1 MMYNCN
7 CLDEQNIRALCL
19 LNAKNSAIKYC
30 GQSALHDRMN
40 VLTVRLSNGRNHG
53 GLFDMV
59 KKKNVGIYKI
69 ENVVNGNSYIGQSIN
84 LYMREHQHFSN
95 LKNNRRANQH
105 FQNAYNKY
113 GKKNFVFIPLL
124 YCEDFELTR
133 YEQELVD
140 RINPKY
146 NICRECVDSNKG
158 IKLSEEHRKK
168 TSLALIGNTR
178 SKGIKRTEEAIR
190 KTALAN
196 TGKKRSEET
205 KQKIS
210 KSLTGKKL
218 SEEHKRKLAES
229 HIGRKASEETKQKMS
244 LAHTGI
250 KMSDEARRNNSLA
263 QKARFEHGEQY
274 KNRGGAE

>member
-1 MMYNCN
+1 MITMYNDN
-7 CLDEQNIRALCL
+7 CLDEQNIRAICL
-19 LNAKNSAIKYC
+19 LNAENSAIKYC
-30 GQSALHDRMN
+30 GQSALRDRTN
-40 VLTVRLSNGRNHG
+40 VLTVRLSSSSNHG
-53 GLFDMV
+53 GLFVMV

-95 LKNNRRANQH
+95 LKNNRRANPY

-113 GKKNFVFIPLL
+113 GKENFVFIPLL

-133 YEQELVD
+133 YEQGLVD

-168 TSLALIGNTR
+168 TSLALMGNTR
-178 SKGIKRTEEAIR
+178 RKGIKQTEEQIR
-190 KTALAN
+190 KRVLAN
-196 TGKKRSEET
+196 TGKKRTEE
-205 KQKIS
+205 QNRNN
-210 KSLTGKKL
+210 SLANTGRKL

-229 HIGRKASEETKQKMS
+229 HIGRKASEETKHKISISHIGKDLSEETKQKIS
-244 LAHTGI
+244 LAKTAYYER
-250 KMSDEARRNNSLA
+250 KRKQVQS
-263 QKARFEHGEQY
+263 
-274 KNRGGAE
+274 